1 MYIITALFFF
11 AAGFLYK
18 KKPILADI
26 KRRIQTI
33 VVPYFCFGFL
43 IFIYWVL
50 IEHRFREVNY
60 DPVKAFLGLFLG
72 EYNTLDFNVHLWFLP
87 CFFLT
92 VVVYNVLINLT
103 GKKITYL
110 IIIVLSL
117 IYALE
122 PVLSFEIPNLPWGA
136 DRMCRFIIFYAI
148 GNLAHETSI
157 TEKLEKTNIV
167 LKSIGGAVFL
177 AAGFVVSYFFGIVG
191 FVWYIG
197 GLSGIIGVALISITI
212 GRFKIRILPF
222 LGRISIV
229 ILCFHGPIY
238 RAVIKLISLLI
249 KQDSESVRENIALV
263 AVIMFFTLLICA
275 GLYFIIDG
283 FVPFMI
289 GKKKEKNVKKLHGTK

>member
-1 MYIITALFFF
+1 MTEYRQNRIIWLDIMKGIGIILVVLGHVYNNGIVFRWLYSFHMPLFFF

-136 DRMCRFIIFYAI
+136 DRMCRFR
-148 GNLAHETSI
+148 
-157 TEKLEKTNIV
+157 V
-167 LKSIGGAVFL
+167 GADYG
-177 AAGFVVSYFFGIVG
+177 AAT
-191 FVWYIG
+191 
-197 GLSGIIGVALISITI
+197 GLDL
-212 GRFKIRILPF
+212 
-222 LGRISIV
+222 
-229 ILCFHGPIY
+229 
-238 RAVIKLISLLI
+238 
-249 KQDSESVRENIALV
+249 
-263 AVIMFFTLLICA
+263 
-275 GLYFIIDG
+275 
-283 FVPFMI
+283 
-289 GKKKEKNVKKLHGTK
+289 